1 MLIFGYYILKVRQ
14 GGEMRERQVWGKK
27 MRKNE
32 NEWMKIEMKY
42 FSERKIIMN
51 YRNNSKYILQAWW

>member
-1 MLIFGYYILKVRQ
+1 
-14 GGEMRERQVWGKK
+14 

-51 YRNNSKYILQAWW
+51 YRNNSKYILQA